1 MSEKFEKLF
10 EKYSNMDKPTRIAYA
25 KVAASKL
32 LTYLYK
38 EVNLSKQESILI
50 AFSIISLLVKPNCSD
65 NSHILI
71 LPNNF
76 TPIYYFYNF
85 T

>member
-38 EVNLSKQESILI
+38 EVDLSKQESILI
-50 AFSIISLLVKPNCSD
+50 AFSIISLSLSPQKGGFPHNKIKRRTPQLHT
-65 NSHILI
+65 SHFSL
-71 LPNNF
+71 
-76 TPIYYFYNF
+76 
-85 T
+85 